1 MPAVLFLLFPGYI
14 YAVKD
19 KEVYVNLFVANESTL
34 EVAGKKVGLKQSTSY
49 PWNGDIR
56 VAVTPRGISDFAMK
70 SDSGWCRERSYRAI
84 CTVMPMAKKLGYTVK
99 VNGKPGREYAGKKVI
114 LPFNANG
121 KKGIS

>member
-1 MPAVLFLLFPGYI
+1 M
-14 YAVKD
+14 KD

-70 SDSGWCRERSYRAI
+70 IRIPGWVQGKVVPSDLYRYAD
-84 CTVMPMAKKLGYTVK
+84 
-99 VNGKPGREYAGKKVI
+99 GK
-114 LPFNANG
+114 N
-121 KKGIS
+121 

>member
-1 MPAVLFLLFPGYI
+1 M
-14 YAVKD
+14 KD

-70 SDSGWCRERSYRAI
+70 IRIPGWVQGKVVPSDLYRYADG
-84 CTVMPMAKKLGYTVK
+84 KKLGYTVK
-99 VNGKPGREYAGKKVI
+99 VNGKPAESTLEKGYFTIQRKW
-114 LPFNANG
+114 
-121 KKGIS
+121 KKGDIVDIHFDMERGL